1 MRLPVVRK
9 IALVGVVA
17 ADLAQVLPD
26 FPEFGAH

>member
-1 MRLPVVRK
+1 MRLPMVRK

-26 FPEFGAH
+26 LLEFGA